1 MLVQKLGSR
10 WCCAALLG
18 LALPALRL
26 LAADTNTPQ
35 PAAAAPQTNA
45 PALQATAPA
54 SQTNAPAPPQAAAA
68 TSATNAPPPQVAA
81 PPLETN
87 APASKATAPAP
98 LTPEQMF
105 EGGAKTYN
113 NWIDLSTGGFI
124 SSGNKSQFQQR
135 HQTSGGAFGGIE
147 DFHYQADVAKDTT
160 LTTDGRAIFDNDDYK
175 LSLGLTKEKL
185 GYARFSYS
193 QYRSWSNGDGGFS
206 PPTGMYYP
214 MSGDALALDH
224 GDLTFEA
231 GLAME
236 KVPKIKFKYEHT
248 FQEGDKGSTSW
259 GYAQTV
265 PGQTRGLSPSFYDIN
280 EHSDIFQLD
289 VSHQIKA
296 TEAGVGLRY
305 ETTKM
310 DDALKTDQYPG
321 TAFDQKITDR
331 QGTTYD
337 SFDVHAYTETWIK
350 KNLLLSTGYAYSD
363 LDNDF
368 TGSRIFGSAFDVGYV
383 PNPLQNDFGYYNLQ
397 GGSQLHEYVMDVN
410 LFYKPTENLSV
421 VPSVRVQKEDTDAS
435 VSGIET
441 MSVANT
447 PLSTPFAASSDRSV
461 IDVRSRLDL
470 TYKGITNWV
479 LYARGDWT
487 EGQGNLNALG
497 GLGPLGGIGV
507 SPILQETD
515 DSRLF
520 QKYSVG
526 ARWYPTRGVTLD
538 GGGYY
543 KRDHYDYNNNLD
555 STLNNSF
562 DRYPAYLVLQ
572 DFDTYDGNVRLTL
585 RPRRNVTLSTRYE
598 YQYATIN
605 TKPDQISGLGE
616 VESSTMTSHIIGQD
630 VSWSPWSRLY
640 LQAGFNYVLSETK
653 TPASDVTQAILAAQ
667 NNYWTLNFN
676 SGLVL
681 DNKTDLKLGFFYY
694 RSDDYTDNSAAGVP
708 YGAGAEEYGVT
719 ATLVRRITDHI
730 RVTLKYGFSQYTDA
744 AFGGHQDFCAHLVYS
759 SLQYR
764 F

>member
-1 MLVQKLGSR
+1 
-10 WCCAALLG
+10 LLG
-18 LALPALRL
+18 LTLPGFAL
-26 LAADTNTPQ
+26 LAADTNTP
-35 PAAAAPQTNA
+35 PATAAAPETNAPAPKAAAPAPQTNA
-45 PALQATAPA
+45 PAPQAAGPAP
-54 SQTNAPAPPQAAAA
+54 TNAPAP
-68 TSATNAPPPQVAA
+68 
-81 PPLETN
+81 
-87 APASKATAPAP
+87 KATAPTP

-113 NWIDLSTGGFI
+113 NWIDLSAGGFI
-124 SSGNKSQFQQR
+124 SSGNKAQFQQR

-147 DFHYQADVAKDTT
+147 DFHYQADVAKGTT
-160 LTTDGRAIFDNDDYK
+160 LTTDGRAIFDNDDYR
-175 LSLGLTKEKL
+175 LSLGVTKEKL

-193 QYRSWSNGDGGFS
+193 QYRSWSNGDGGFF
-206 PPTGMYYP
+206 PLTGTYYP

-231 GLAME
+231 GLALD
-236 KVPKIKFKYEHT
+236 KVPKVTFKYEHT
-248 FQEGDKGSTSW
+248 FQDGDKGSTSW
-259 GYAQTV
+259 GYAQPA
-265 PGQTRGLSPSFYDIN
+265 PGLTRGLSPSFYDIN

-289 VSHQIKA
+289 VTHQIKA

-310 DDALKTDQYPG
+310 DDALKTDQFPG

-337 SFDVHAYTETWIK
+337 SYDAHAYTETWIK
-350 KNLLLSTGYAYSD
+350 KNLLLSSGLAYAD
-363 LDNDF
+363 LNNDF
-368 TGSRIFGSAFDVGYV
+368 TGSRIYGSSFDAGYV
-383 PNPLQNDFGYYNLQ
+383 PSPLQTDFGYYNLQ
-397 GGSQLHEYVMDVN
+397 GGSQLHEYVMDLN

-421 VPSVRVQKEDTDAS
+421 VPSVRVMKEDTDAS
-435 VSGIET
+435 VSGMET
-441 MSVANT
+441 LRTFAA
-447 PLSTPFAASSDRSV
+447 TPFAASSDRSV
-461 IDVRSRLDL
+461 IDVRPRLDL

-479 LYARGDWT
+479 FYARGDWT

-497 GLGPLGGIGV
+497 GLGPVNGIGTL
-507 SPILQETD
+507 PILQETD

-543 KRDHYDYNNNLD
+543 KRDHYDYNNNPD
-555 STLNNSF
+555 STLNNGF
-562 DRYPAYLVLQ
+562 DRYPAYLVMQ
-572 DFDTYDGNVRLTL
+572 DLDTYDGNVRLTL
-585 RPRRNVTLSTRYE
+585 RPRRNVTLISRYE
-598 YQYATIN
+598 FQYSTIN
-605 TKPDQISGLGE
+605 TRPDQISGLGE

-630 VSWSPWSRLY
+630 VSWTPWSRLY

-667 NNYWTLNFN
+667 NNYWTLNFT
-676 SGLVL
+676 SGLVV
-681 DNKTDLKLGFFYY
+681 DNKTDLKLGLFYY
-694 RSDDYTDNSAAGVP
+694 RADDYTDNSAAGVP

-730 RVTLKYGFSQYTDA
+730 RVSLKYGFSQYNDG
-744 AFGGHQDFCAHLVYS
+744 AFGGHQDFCAHFLYS

>member
-26 LAADTNTPQ
+26 LAADTNAPQTTAPTPQ
-35 PAAAAPQTNA
+35 AAAP
-45 PALQATAPA
+45 AL
-54 SQTNAPAPPQAAAA
+54 QTNAPAPG
-68 TSATNAPPPQVAA
+68 TTAPTP
-81 PPLETN
+81 ETN
-87 APASKATAPAP
+87 APAAKATAAAP

-113 NWIDLSTGGFI
+113 NWIDLSAGGFI
-124 SSGNKSQFQQR
+124 SSGNNAQFQQR
-135 HQTSGGAFGGIE
+135 HQTSGGAFGGLE
-147 DFHYQADVAKDTT
+147 DFHYQTDVAKGTT

-175 LSLGLTKEKL
+175 LSLGVTKEKL
-185 GYARFSYS
+185 GYVRFSYN
-193 QYRSWSNGDGGFS
+193 QYRSWSNGDGGFYS
-206 PPTGMYYP
+206 PTGKYYP
-214 MSGDALALDH
+214 WSDNALALDH
-224 GDLTFEA
+224 GDLLFEA
-231 GLAME
+231 GLALDKAP
-236 KVPKIKFKYEHT
+236 KVTFKYEHT
-248 FQEGDKGSTSW
+248 FREGDQSSTSW
-259 GYAQTV
+259 GFAQPALNV
-265 PGQTRGLSPSFYDIN
+265 TRGLSPSFYDIN

-289 VSHQIKA
+289 VTHQIKA
-296 TEAGVGLRY
+296 TEVGGGVRY
-305 ETTKM
+305 ETGKM
-310 DDALKTDQYPG
+310 DDALKTDQFPG
-321 TAFDQKITDR
+321 TASDQKITDR

-585 RPRRNVTLSTRYE
+585 RPRRNITLSTRYKF
-598 YQYATIN
+598 QYATIN

-708 YGAGAEEYGVT
+708 YGAGSEEYGVT